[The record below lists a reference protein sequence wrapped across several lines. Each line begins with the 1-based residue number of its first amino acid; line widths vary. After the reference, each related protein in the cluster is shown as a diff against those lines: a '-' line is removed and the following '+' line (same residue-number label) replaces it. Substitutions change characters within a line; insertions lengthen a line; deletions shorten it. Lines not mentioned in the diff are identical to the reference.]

1 MITTPL
7 TIAIDGPA
15 ASGKGT
21 LARRL
26 ADYYHLSFLDTGLT
40 YRAVAAAMLA
50 NSWPLDDEARAIEA
64 ASPVDL
70 AAMDREALSAHAVAD
85 AASRVAVISE
95 MQRILVGKQRAFANQ
110 SGGAVLDG
118 RDIGTV
124 VCPDAEVKLYI
135 TASAEV
141 RAARRLRDIEGRGGK
156 AQAADILADI
166 IRRDERDTGRTDSP
180 LRPAADAH
188 LLDTSDMSIAA
199 AFQAARAIVDEA
211 MAKRNEA

>member
-1 MITTPL
+1 LISQRW
-7 TIAIDGPA
+7 I
-15 ASGKGT
+15 
-21 LARRL
+21 
-26 ADYYHLSFLDTGLT
+26 
-40 YRAVAAAMLA
+40 
-50 NSWPLDDEARAIEA
+50 
-64 ASPVDL
+64 
-70 AAMDREALSAHAVAD
+70 AD

-95 MQRILVGKQRAFANQ
+95 VRRILVGKQRAFANQ

-188 LLDTSDMSIAA
+188 LLDTSDMSIEA